1 MSDQKQA
8 MRKMYN
14 ALLLQFD
21 FSDSVSVLPVAKRR
35 FLTPER
41 RKKAIASLGFDLCI
55 ISGDAFFAGLR
66 RHAQHKHRYAE
77 EFLFSINMLN

>member
-1 MSDQKQA
+1 MFDQKQA
-8 MRKMYN
+8 MRKMHN

-21 FSDSVSVLPVAKRR
+21 FSDSVLVLPVAKKR

-41 RKKAIASLGFDLCI
+41 RKKAIANLELDLCI

-66 RHAQHKHRYAE
+66 RHA
-77 EFLFSINMLN
+77 

>member
-1 MSDQKQA
+1 MFNQKQT
-8 MRKMYN
+8 MRKMHN

-21 FSDSVSVLPVAKRR
+21 FSNPVSVLLITKKR

-41 RKKAIASLGFDLCI
+41 RKKVIANLELDLCI

-66 RHAQHKHRYAE
+66 
-77 EFLFSINMLN
+77 